1 MSFSPPAL
9 CMDAHLWNYCLR
21 KFCEPPLPS
30 PTLNTG
36 TSHFNCA
43 LLYCALQ
50 ISWVFFFSLILFHY
64 SLLCLVTQS
73 CLTLCDPMDWGPP
86 GSVHGDS
93 PGKNTGV
100 GWYALLQGVFP
111 TQGLNP
117 GLMHCWQLLYH
128 LNHQGSPKLLKWVV
142 YPFSR
147 GSSQPRNWTGI
158 SCFAGGFFTS
168 QVTREVLQTTS
179 DFSPTL
185 STGIPHFNCALLYCA
200 LQILW
205 VFSLFISIIVYY
217 KILNIVPCAI

>member
-21 KFCEPPLPS
+21 NGREPPLLS

-36 TSHFNCA
+36 TSNFNCA

-50 ISWVFFFSLILFHY
+50 ISWVFFFFSILFHY
-64 SLLCLVTQS
+64 SLLCLVIQS
-73 CLTLCDPMDWGPP
+73 CLTLCNPMDWGPP
-86 GSVHGDS
+86 GSSVHGNS

-100 GWYALLQGVFP
+100 GWHALLQGVFP
-111 TQGLNP
+111 TQGWNP
-117 GLMHCWQLLYH
+117 GLMHCRQILYC
-128 LNHQGSPKLLKWVV
+128 LNHQGSPQILKWVS

-168 QVTREVLQTTS
+168 QLTREVLQTTS
-179 DFSPTL
+179 DFPQLLVQASL
-185 STGIPHFNCALLYCA
+185 ILIVLYCA

-205 VFSLFISIIVYY
+205 VFSLFISIIVYCR
-217 KILNIVPCAI
+217 ILNIVPCAI